1 MEPMKFSHHWKS
13 QSECK
18 STAAV
23 DLSMKQEAYDFM
35 LNHLQD
41 LTRTAKERH
50 DRWKR
55 WIPSDRKKDIQDRLK
70 ELDFIIPVL
79 VSRKAEFIQVKLKE
93 EDR

>member
-1 MEPMKFSHHWKS
+1 MKFSHHWKS

-35 LNHLQD
+35 LTHLRD
-41 LTRTAKERH
+41 ITRTAKERH

-55 WIPSDRKKDIQDRLK
+55 WIPSDQKKDIQDRLK